1 MMNHMYVD
9 HLRTDKLLFFF
20 VVRACRSFI
29 SSTVKDLMSMS
40 TSPKALTKGCFDR
53 HPYAEMLVTGSFDK
67 TVKFWS

>member
-1 MMNHMYVD
+1 MMNDMYVD
-9 HLRTDKLLFFF
+9 HFCG

-40 TSPKALTKGCFDR
+40 TSPNALTKGCFDR